1 MQKSLS
7 RELFVIVFKAATV
20 VATIVLI
27 FFAVSAM
34 YDVETAVS
42 DGTCNVA
49 VLPIEGVILPYYGVI
64 DAPLVTTPQMV
75 EEFMANVE
83 ADDNIEA
90 VLVEVNSPGGTPVA
104 AERIAKR
111 LHDST
116 LPTVGLIGDQ
126 GASGGY
132 MVAAATNYL
141 IASPMS
147 DVGSIGVTMSYVEHS
162 KQNEDE
168 GLTYVQLT
176 TGKYKDAGSPE
187 KPLSEEERALFQ
199 KDLDSIH
206 NEFVNLVATYRNKP
220 VDDVKKLADGSAMVG
235 TRAKENGLIDGLGG
249 RSEARASL
257 AHILGKEESEIIFC
271 EYEPPLIPL

>member
-27 FFAVSAM
+27 FFAISAM

-206 NEFVNLVATYRNKP
+206 DEFVNLVATYRNKP

-249 RSEARASL
+249 RSEAKASL
-257 AHILGKEESEIIFC
+257 AHILGKEDSDIIFC
-271 EYEPPLIPL
+271 EYEPPLITL